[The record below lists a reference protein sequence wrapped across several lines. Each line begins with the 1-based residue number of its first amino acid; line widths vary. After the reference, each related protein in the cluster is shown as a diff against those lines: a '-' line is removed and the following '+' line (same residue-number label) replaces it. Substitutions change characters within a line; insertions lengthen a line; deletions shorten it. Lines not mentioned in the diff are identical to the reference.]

1 MHMRVLIL
9 SCVILSMCMSIASC
23 VARERTLPSGV
34 VRLRFV
40 PDSPPHSP
48 LESSKGAVWS
58 GFAPG
63 MFGGPGR
70 LGLMAHAAI
79 GDKFPVAHEN
89 GNQLFEVR
97 LKDGNDDYV
106 VLEILAENDPRELN
120 IQRDKKKTLTI
131 DGESYDFYYPSVE
144 VAATENISTT
154 NKAQIVITTR
164 KH

>member
-1 MHMRVLIL
+1 MPPLATN
-9 SCVILSMCMSIASC
+9 SCWPKS
-23 VARERTLPSGV
+23 
-34 VRLRFV
+34 
-40 PDSPPHSP
+40 
-48 LESSKGAVWS
+48 
-58 GFAPG
+58 
-63 MFGGPGR
+63 
-70 LGLMAHAAI
+70 
-79 GDKFPVAHEN
+79 

-106 VLEILAENDPRELN
+106 VLEILAENNPRELN

-164 KH
+164 KHQREALRMVIPVLPLLLIR